1 MKDQLSLNRIQEL
14 SKKVLDKTISEEEL
28 IELDQWYTS
37 YNDNEVTELSEQ
49 ELQDLGYRLYT
60 IIKEKNNPPVKH
72 INFIRIISSC
82 AAVLTILL
90 IGYWVYISQYNGRA
104 WITSENRQTVIKDA
118 KGNVHTFDD
127 LQVGEQR
134 QAGTLLYTKEKDG
147 SIAFLESNTNQSN
160 HELSTVITP
169 KGGEYK
175 IHLPD
180 GTMVWMNADSKLE
193 FNAAFSKHGRYVKLQ
208 GEAYFEVKHLNNKPF
223 IVETPKEKIK
233 VLGTKFNVYAYQSG
247 QKSITSLTEGSVQVA
262 SVSHQEKGVVLA
274 PGQQVVRSGEKVSV
288 QDFDVNEVLA
298 WKNGEFMF
306 NQTRLEDV
314 TEVLSRWYDV
324 EFVFVDAE
332 LEDIEIWGTLSKSE
346 KLEENLLTLQKTQT
360 AKFEIKG
367 RRVMVKK

>member
-49 ELQDLGYRLYT
+49 ELQDLGRKLYT
-60 IIKEKNNPPVKH
+60 IIKEKNNPPIKR

-82 AAVLTILL
+82 AAVLAMLL
-90 IGYWVYISQYNGRA
+90 IGYWLYFSFNNGNEHA
-104 WITSENRQTVIKDA
+104 HLENKQAVIKDA
-118 KGNVHTFDD
+118 KGNEHTFDD

-134 QAGTLLYTKEKDG
+134 QAGALAYMKEKDG
-147 SIAFLESNTNQSN
+147 SIVFLEGNSNQSN
-160 HELSTVITP
+160 NEISTVITP

-193 FNAAFSKHGRYVKLQ
+193 FNVAFSNHERYVKLQ
-208 GEAYFEVKHLNNKPF
+208 GEAYFEVKHLHNKPF
-223 IVETPKEKIK
+223 IVETPHEKIK
-233 VLGTKFNVYAYQSG
+233 VLGTKFNVYAYRSG

-262 SVSHQEKGVVLA
+262 PVRREERGIVLA
-274 PGQQVVRSGEKVSV
+274 PGQQSVRSGNNVRV

-306 NQTRLEDV
+306 NQARLEEV
-314 TEVLSRWYDV
+314 TEALARWYDV
-324 EFVFVDAE
+324 EFEFADAE
-332 LEDIEIWGTLSKSE
+332 LRSVEIWGTLSKSE
-346 KLEENLLTLQKTQT
+346 KLEENLLALQKTQS

-367 RRVMVKK
+367 RRVMVIK

>member
-28 IELDQWYTS
+28 IELDQWYSS

-49 ELQDLGYRLYT
+49 ELQDLGRKLYT
-60 IIKEKNNPPVKH
+60 IIKEKNNPPKQ

-82 AAVLTILL
+82 AAVLAMLI
-90 IGYWVYISQYNGRA
+90 IGYWVYLSFNNGNEHA
-104 WITSENRQTVIKDA
+104 HVENKQAVIKDA
-118 KGNVHTFDD
+118 KGNEHTFDD

-134 QAGTLLYTKEKDG
+134 QVGDLVYTKEKDG
-147 SIAFLESNTNQSN
+147 SIVFLEGNTNQSN
-160 HELSTVITP
+160 NEVSTVITP

-193 FNAAFSKHGRYVKLQ
+193 FNVAFSKHQRYVKLQ
-208 GEAYFEVKHLNNKPF
+208 GEAYFEVKHLHNKPF
-223 IVETPKEKIK
+223 IVETPNEKIK
-233 VLGTKFNVYAYQSG
+233 VLGTKFNVYAYRSG

-262 SVSHQEKGVVLA
+262 PVRREERGIVLA
-274 PGQQVVRSGEKVSV
+274 PGQQSVRSGNNVRV

-306 NQTRLEDV
+306 NQARLEDV
-314 TEVLSRWYDV
+314 TEALSRWYDV
-324 EFVFVDAE
+324 EFEFADAE
-332 LEDIEIWGTLSKSE
+332 LRSVEIWGTLSKSE
-346 KLEENLLTLQKTQT
+346 KLEENLLALQKTQS

-367 RRVMVKK
+367 RRVMVIK

>member
-28 IELDQWYTS
+28 IELDQWYSS

-49 ELQDLGYRLYT
+49 ELQDLGRKLYT
-60 IIKEKNNPPVKH
+60 IIKEKNNPPKQ

-82 AAVLTILL
+82 AAVLAMLL
-90 IGYWVYISQYNGRA
+90 IGYWAYFSFNNGNEHA
-104 WITSENRQTVIKDA
+104 HVENKQAVIKDA
-118 KGNVHTFDD
+118 KGNEHTFDD

-134 QAGTLLYTKEKDG
+134 QVGDLVYTKEKDG
-147 SIAFLESNTNQSN
+147 SIVFLEGNTNQSN
-160 HELSTVITP
+160 NEVSTVITP

-193 FNAAFSKHGRYVKLQ
+193 FNVAFSKHERYVKLQ
-208 GEAYFEVKHLNNKPF
+208 GEAYFEVKHLHNKPF
-223 IVETPKEKIK
+223 IVETPNEKIK
-233 VLGTKFNVYAYQSG
+233 VLGTKFNVYAYRSG

-262 SVSHQEKGVVLA
+262 PVRREERGIVLA
-274 PGQQVVRSGEKVSV
+274 PGQQSVRSGNNVRV

-306 NQTRLEDV
+306 NQARLEEV
-314 TEVLSRWYDV
+314 TEALARWYDV
-324 EFVFVDAE
+324 EFEFADAE
-332 LEDIEIWGTLSKSE
+332 LRSVEIWGTLSKSE
-346 KLEENLLTLQKTQT
+346 KLEENLLALQKTQS

-367 RRVMVKK
+367 RRVMVIK